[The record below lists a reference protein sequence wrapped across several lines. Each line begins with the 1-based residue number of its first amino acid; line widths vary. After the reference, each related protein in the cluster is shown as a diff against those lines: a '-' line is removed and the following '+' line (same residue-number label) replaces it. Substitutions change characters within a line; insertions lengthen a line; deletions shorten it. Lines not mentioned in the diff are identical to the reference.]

1 MTYQEMERAAYNAAD
16 YDRAALYQALIDL
29 ENENA
34 EHYARIQD
42 QDEYIQSLVREN
54 ERLTDRIW
62 DLEQVLTPEQL
73 GIKNE

>member
-1 MTYQEMERAAYNAAD
+1 MTYQDLERAAYSAGD

-42 QDEYIQSLVREN
+42 QDRYIQSLVREIAALN
-54 ERLTDRIW
+54 DQ
-62 DLEQVLTPEQL
+62 LEGL
-73 GIKNE
+73 KNE

>member
-1 MTYQEMERAAYNAAD
+1 MTYQDLERAAYSAGD

-42 QDEYIQSLVREN
+42 QDQYIQSLVREIAALN
-54 ERLTDRIW
+54 DQ
-62 DLEQVLTPEQL
+62 LEGL
-73 GIKNE
+73 KNE